1 MAKSRNNA
9 LEFSSAGSVILKKGT
24 TDTSAGSIVINAAD
38 GATAGSFGAIQFL
51 KDSTLSALTA
61 TNVENSADLLTSF
74 GAGTI
79 IYGNFTSVTISGGL
93 VQLHKV

>member
-1 MAKSRNNA
+1 MASSRNNA
-9 LEFSSAGSVILKKGT
+9 LEFSSV
-24 TDTSAGSIVINAAD
+24 GSIVSNAAD
-38 GATAGSFGAIQFL
+38 GATAGTFGAIQFL
-51 KDSTLSALTA
+51 KDSTLSALVA

-79 IYGNFTSVTISGGL
+79 IYGNFTSVTVSGAASL

>member
-1 MAKSRNNA
+1 MASSRNNA
-9 LEFSSAGSVILKKGT
+9 LEFSSV
-24 TDTSAGSIVINAAD
+24 GSIVINAAD
-38 GATAGSFGAIQFL
+38 GATAGTFGAIQFL
-51 KDSTLSALTA
+51 KDSTLSGLTA

-79 IYGNFTSVTISGGL
+79 IYGNFTSVTVSGAGSL

>member
-1 MAKSRNNA
+1 MACSSINA
-9 LEFSSAGSVILKKGT
+9 LEFSSVS
-24 TDTSAGSIVINAAD
+24 SIVINAAD
-38 GATAGSFGAIQFL
+38 GATAGTFGAIQFL

-79 IYGNFTSVTISGGL
+79 IYGNFTSVTVSGAASL

>member
-9 LEFSSAGSVILKKGT
+9 LEFSSAGS
-24 TDTSAGSIVINAAD
+24 IVINAAD
-38 GATAGSFGAIQFL
+38 GATAGTFGAIQFL

-61 TNVENSADLLTSF
+61 TNVDNSADLLTSF

-79 IYGNFTSVTISGGL
+79 IYGNFTSVTVSGAGSL

>member
-1 MAKSRNNA
+1 MASSRNNA
-9 LEFSSAGSVILKKGT
+9 LEFSSV
-24 TDTSAGSIVINAAD
+24 GSIVINAAD
-38 GATAGSFGAIQFL
+38 GATTGKFGAIQFL

-61 TNVENSADLLTSF
+61 TNVDNSADLLTSF

-79 IYGNFTSVTISGGL
+79 IFGNFTSVTVSGAASL